1 MTYFVTG
8 ATGFIGRHLLE
19 KLLLRKGRIFCL
31 VRKESLGKFEALR
44 ERLGADKDRLVAVN
58 GDLGKARLGIAPA
71 SLKSMSGKISHFFHL
86 AALYDLSADEASQV
100 SANIDGTRHAV
111 QVAET
116 IKAGCFH
123 HVSSIAAAGLYPGVF
138 REDMFEEAE
147 GLDNV
152 YFRTKHESEGIVR
165 KECKRPFRIY
175 RPGIVI
181 GSSKTGEMDKIDGP
195 YYLFGLIKR
204 MREVLPPWV
213 PTVGLEGGRLNL
225 VPVDWVAAALD
236 HIAHAAKLDSRCFH
250 LVDPA
255 PRRIGEVLNIFADA
269 GHAPKMSMRIDARMF
284 AFVPSA
290 VRQALSNLPP
300 VRRMVNTFLRDF
312 GIPSE
317 VMRMINYPTRFDTRE
332 CERALRGSKIKFPDL
347 KSYAWR
353 IWDYWERHLDPALFV
368 DRSLSGK
375 VRRKVVVVTGGTSG
389 IGRAVAMKVAAAGAK
404 VIVCARGEDELA
416 ATKAEIEAAGGT
428 CHTYRVD
435 LADLASCDEFV
446 AKVGAEHGGA
456 DILINNAGRSI
467 RRAIASSYDRFHDFE
482 RTMQLNY
489 FGSLRLIMGFLPR
502 MAERHRGHIINIS
515 SIGVLTNAPRFSA
528 YVSSKAA
535 LDAFSR
541 CAQAEFSDQGIN
553 FTTINMPLVK
563 TPMIAPTKMYDSVP
577 TLSPEEAADLVV
589 EAIIERPV
597 RVATRTGVFA
607 QLFYAIAPR
616 AYEIVMNTAFRLFPD
631 SPAAKGIKGV
641 RQEQQ
646 QGASSEQ
653 VAFAALMRGV
663 HW

>member
-19 KLLLRKGRIFCL
+19 RLLLRKGTIHCL
-31 VRKESLGKFEALR
+31 VRKDSMAKFEALR
-44 ERLGADKDRLVAVN
+44 ERLGADKDRLVAVA
-58 GDLGKARLGIAPA
+58 GDLAKPRLGVTPA
-71 SLKSMSGKISHFFHL
+71 TLKSLAGKTTHFFHL
-86 AALYDLSADEASQV
+86 AALYDLSASEASQV
-100 SANIDGTRHAV
+100 KANIDGTRNAL
-111 QVAET
+111 QLAEAL
-116 IKAGCFH
+116 KVGCFH
-123 HVSSIAAAGLYPGVF
+123 HTSSIAAAGLYPGVF

-147 GLDNV
+147 GLDNP

-181 GSSKTGEMDKIDGP
+181 GNSQTGEMDKIDGP
-195 YYLFGLIKR
+195 YYFFRLIKR
-204 MREVLPPWV
+204 TREILPPWM
-213 PTVGLEGGRLNL
+213 PTIGLEGGRLNL
-225 VPVDWVAAALD
+225 VPVDWVAAAMD
-236 HIAHAAKLDSRCFH
+236 HIAHVPKLDSQCFH
-250 LVDPA
+250 LTDPA
-255 PRRIGEVLNIFADA
+255 PRRIGEVLNIFAHA

-284 AFVPSA
+284 AFIPGA
-290 VRQALSNLPP
+290 VRQALSSLPP
-300 VRRMVNTFLRDF
+300 VRRMLNSFLQDF
-312 GIPSE
+312 GIPAE
-317 VMRMINYPTRFDTRE
+317 VMRFINYPTRFDSRE
-332 CERALRGSKIKFPDL
+332 TERALRGSKIKLPKL
-347 KSYAWR
+347 PAYAWR
-353 IWDYWERHLDPALFV
+353 LWDYWERHLDPALFV
-368 DRSLSGK
+368 DKSLSGK
-375 VRRKVVVVTGGTSG
+375 VRRKVVVITGGSSG
-389 IGRAVAMKVAAAGAK
+389 IGKAVALKVAAAGAK
-404 VIVCARGEDELA
+404 VVICARGEEELETA
-416 ATKAEIEAAGGT
+416 RVEIESAGGS
-428 CHTYRVD
+428 CHAYKVD
-435 LADLASCDEFV
+435 LADLTSCDAFIKQV
-446 AKVGAEHGGA
+446 TSEHGGV

-489 FGSLRLIMGFLPR
+489 FGSLRLILGFLPK
-502 MAERHRGHIINIS
+502 MTERHRGHIINIS

-589 EAIIERPV
+589 GAIIERPV
-597 RVATRTGVFA
+597 RVATRTGIFA
-607 QLFYAIAPR
+607 QLFYSVSPR

-631 SPAAKGIKGV
+631 SSAAKGIKGV
-641 RQEQQ
+641 RQEAQ
-646 QGASSEQ
+646 QGPSSEQ